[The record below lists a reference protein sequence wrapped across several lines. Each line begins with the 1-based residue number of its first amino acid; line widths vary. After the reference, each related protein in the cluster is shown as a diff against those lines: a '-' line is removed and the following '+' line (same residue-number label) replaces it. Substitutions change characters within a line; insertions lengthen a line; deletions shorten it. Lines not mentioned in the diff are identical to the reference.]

1 MTTIP
6 ASEIKYKKRVGEDAG
21 DPVHEIATVG
31 GLHLIVAVRKKGT
44 ETLGI
49 GSHRAVARHLATK
62 KARALQWTELSKS
75 EHVEERFIQHLI
87 PKWDAVTEA
96 QRAKERA

>member
-1 MTTIP
+1 MSTIP
-6 ASEIKYKKRVGEDAG
+6 ASEIKYKKKVGVDGG

-31 GLHLIVAVRKKGT
+31 GLHLIVAVRKGGA

-75 EHVEERFIQHLI
+75 EAVEDRFIQHLI
-87 PKWDAVTEA
+87 PKWEAVTDA
-96 QRAKERA
+96 QRAKEKA